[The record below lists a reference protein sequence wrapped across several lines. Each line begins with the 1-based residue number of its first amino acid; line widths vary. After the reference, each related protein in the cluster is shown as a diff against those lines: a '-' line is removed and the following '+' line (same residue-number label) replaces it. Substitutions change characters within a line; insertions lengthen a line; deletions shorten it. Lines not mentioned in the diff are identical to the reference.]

1 MPEIQSASTSR
12 VIFASFRVDNKVI
25 TRGDIKTTYSNFFV
39 DNGSTPLVL
48 NLEFQDEAGNKTNI
62 VEDASKS
69 IPAGDPATKHFFLI
83 PDALIAT
90 PKTYTI
96 IPFWTTGTEKI
107 YADNAIQLIVKDIH
121 KGD

>member
-1 MPEIQSASTSR
+1 MPEYQKGSTSR
-12 VIFASFRVDNKVI
+12 VIFASFRINDVII

-48 NLEFQDEAGNKTNI
+48 KLEFQDEAGVVT
-62 VEDASKS
+62 VLTEDASKS
-69 IPAGDPATKHFFLI
+69 IPAGDPATKHYFLI
-83 PDALIAT
+83 TDALVAT
-90 PKTYTI
+90 PRTYTV

-107 YADNAIQLIVKDIH
+107 YADEAIQLIVKDKH